1 MNKKK
6 IIVPA
11 AYFCAWDG
19 GVKLIKT
26 TLDSLISY
34 DKEKHFT
41 YVLLIPDNN
50 IISFVKRLYNISK
63 NFFLGLTKGK
73 IIIQDWKFY
82 TSARELRKYFK
93 EKKNLSIVGVDYIN
107 ERKFLDKGINLLSMN
122 LEYHKNKIGYLFDFQ
137 HKYLPQFFSYEQKR
151 FRDIFFKDILD
162 SNDYIIVNSK
172 KTKKDILKFYKK
184 IKSKIFVLPF
194 APYLDFNLDILEKKK
209 NLNKYFIISNQ
220 FWSHKN
226 FETVVN
232 AMKFFKDE
240 NCELLITGNVDLKK
254 NYKYFTEINNLVNR
268 LNLSKKIK
276 FLGNLEKTK
285 QLSLMFNSLCVI
297 QPSLFEGGPGGFS
310 AYEAISLDKYLLLSD
325 IEVNKE
331 AKSKKI
337 VFFKKKNAKD
347 LFGKMNKIY
356 KTTPKESSLNF
367 IKNISKQNKQKL
379 GFELFQILKLVSKN
393 YEKQH

>member
-1 MNKKK
+1 MSKKK

-19 GVKLIKT
+19 GVKLVKT

-34 DKEKHFT
+34 DKENNFT
-41 YVLLIPDNN
+41 YTLLIPDNN
-50 IISFVKRLYNISK
+50 FISFVKRIYNIFK
-63 NFFLGLTKGK
+63 LFFLGLTKGE
-73 IIIQDWKFY
+73 IIIQDWKLH
-82 TSARELRKYFK
+82 TSARELRKYF
-93 EKKNLSIVGVDYIN
+93 EGKKNLSIIGVDYIN
-107 ERKFLDKGINLLSMN
+107 EKKFLDKGINLLSMN

-137 HKYLPQFFSYEQKR
+137 HKYFPKFFSNEQKK
-151 FRDIFFKDILD
+151 FRDIFFKDILN
-162 SNDYIIVNSK
+162 SNNYIIVNSK
-172 KTKKDILKFYKK
+172 KTKKDILKFYKN

-194 APYLDFNLDILEKKK
+194 APYLDFNIDILEKK
-209 NLNKYFIISNQ
+209 NILGKYFIICNQ

-226 FETVVN
+226 FETAIN
-232 AMKFFKDE
+232 AMKFFKEE
-240 NCELLITGNVDLKK
+240 NCELLVTGNVDLKK
-254 NYKYFTEINNLVNR
+254 NYNYFSKINNLVNS

-285 QLSLMFNSLCVI
+285 QLSLMFNSLGVI

-310 AYEAISLDKYLLLSD
+310 AYEAISLDKNLLLSD

-347 LFGKMNKIY
+347 LFYKMNKIY
-356 KTTPKESSLNF
+356 KTTPKKNSFNY
-367 IKNISKQNKQKL
+367 IKNISKQNKEKL
-379 GFELFQILKLVSKN
+379 GFEIFKILKFVSKN
-393 YEKQH
+393 YEKQ

>member
-1 MNKKK
+1 M
-6 IIVPA
+6 PA

-34 DKEKHFT
+34 DKKKYFT
-41 YVLLIPDNN
+41 YELLIPDHNV
-50 IISFVKRLYNISK
+50 ISFGKRLYNIIK
-63 NFFLGLTKGK
+63 FFLVGLAKGK
-73 IIIQDWKFY
+73 IIIQDWKFH

-93 EKKNLSIVGVDYIN
+93 GKKNLAIVGVDYVN

-122 LEYHKNKIGYLFDFQ
+122 LKYYRNKIGYIFDFQ
-137 HKYLPQFFSYEQKR
+137 HKYLPQFFSYEQKK
-151 FRDIFFKDILD
+151 FRKIFFKNILD

-172 KTKKDILKFYKK
+172 KTKKDILKFYKN
-184 IKSKIFVLPF
+184 IKTKIFVLPF
-194 APYLDFNLDILEKKK
+194 APYLDFNIDILEKKK

-220 FWSHKN
+220 FWPHKN
-226 FETVVN
+226 YETAIN
-232 AMKFFKDE
+232 AMKFFKDN
-240 NCELLITGNVDLKK
+240 NCELIITGNVDLKK
-254 NYKYFTEINNLVNR
+254 NYKYFNKIKNLVNH
-268 LNLSKKIK
+268 LKLSKKIK

-310 AYEAISLDKYLLLSD
+310 SYEAISMDKYLLLSD

-347 LFGKMNKIY
+347 LFNKMNKIY
-356 KTTPKESSLNF
+356 KKTQKKSSLNK

-379 GFELFQILKLVSKN
+379 GFELFQILKFVSKN
-393 YEKQH
+393 YDKQ